1 MADRMRLLC
10 SSFLFGGVLHLITG
24 CGAPNQTA
32 PPPVFKPPVWEYTV
46 LINESG
52 EHFPPHL
59 HKLVREDGW
68 EVYLVVGGQPY
79 VSASR
84 TASNETTNTVAFT
97 RRDYYLK
104 RQK

>member
-1 MADRMRLLC
+1 MRLLC
-10 SSFLFGGVLHLITG
+10 SSSLFGGVLLLIAG
-24 CGAPNQTA
+24 CGGSSSPT
-32 PPPVFKPPVWEYTV
+32 PPPALNPPTWEYTV

-59 HKLVREDGW
+59 RELADEGW
-68 EVYLVVGGQPY
+68 EVYLVTGGQPY
-79 VSASR
+79 VSSTR
-84 TASNETTNTVAFT
+84 TANGETTNTVTFT